1 MYEQWQCPQSP
12 PSALAPSADALNLR
26 SLEPGHFLY
35 RKFPNSESHSP
46 YPFPTPSLLLLIPI
60 LLLSSLCLLW
70 LICFSVW
77 STSFGL
83 TYLEGLCVPCC
94 TRGQGREYDG
104 QVSPDSGL
112 KGQACPR
119 AAGIQCGDHNDR
131 VVLGRVERVCA
142 CRVRRQH
149 LGE

>member
-1 MYEQWQCPQSP
+1 MCPV
-12 PSALAPSADALNLR
+12 
-26 SLEPGHFLY
+26 LY
-35 RKFPNSESHSP
+35 
-46 YPFPTPSLLLLIPI
+46 
-60 LLLSSLCLLW
+60 W
-70 LICFSVW
+70 
-77 STSFGL
+77 
-83 TYLEGLCVPCC
+83 
-94 TRGQGREYDG
+94 GQGREYDG
-104 QVSPDSGL
+104 QASPDSGL